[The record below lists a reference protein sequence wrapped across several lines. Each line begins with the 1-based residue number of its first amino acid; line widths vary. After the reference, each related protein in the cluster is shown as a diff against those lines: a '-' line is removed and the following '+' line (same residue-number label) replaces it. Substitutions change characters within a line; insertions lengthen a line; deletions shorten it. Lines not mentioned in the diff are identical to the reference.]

1 MKQAR
6 KLIPIDGWLRNLQ
19 VGFALAICGAVS
31 STSLTSTCLNTLA
44 TARSVI
50 SNALVIV
57 LTSIDQLKGGGHT
70 AKPLVPLNLGLLI
83 VLSWIKL
90 ILANIAEFRNYAL
103 WHMFSVMPAALAT
116 PSTLPFWMH
125 LLLLLSSCLNYAGL
139 VFKAWRYLPW
149 SVAV

>member
-31 STSLTSTCLNTLA
+31 STSPTSTCLNTLA
-44 TARSVI
+44 TAPSVV
-50 SNALVIV
+50 SNALAIV

-83 VLSWIKL
+83 VLSWINL
-90 ILANIAEFRNYAL
+90 ILANIAEFGNCAL
-103 WHMFSVMPAALAT
+103 WHMFSVMPAALTTSILNAFT
-116 PSTLPFWMH
+116 VALELLP
-125 LLLLLSSCLNYAGL
+125 
-139 VFKAWRYLPW
+139 
-149 SVAV
+149 

>member
-1 MKQAR
+1 MKQAQ

-44 TARSVI
+44 TARSVV
-50 SNALVIV
+50 SNALAIV

-90 ILANIAEFRNYAL
+90 ILANIAEFGNCAL

-116 PSTLPFWMH
+116 PSTLPF
-125 LLLLLSSCLNYAGL
+125 
-139 VFKAWRYLPW
+139 
-149 SVAV
+149 